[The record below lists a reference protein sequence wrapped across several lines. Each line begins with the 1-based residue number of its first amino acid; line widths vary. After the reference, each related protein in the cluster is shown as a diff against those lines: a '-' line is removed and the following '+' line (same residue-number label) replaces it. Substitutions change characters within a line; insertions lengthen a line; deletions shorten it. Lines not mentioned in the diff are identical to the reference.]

1 VKSKEKD
8 SVCILVSKL
17 FYYLVVKIKK
27 TIYWR
32 KRMKK
37 KILAMAAVSMG
48 ALLILG
54 ACGSNEKK
62 ASEDSSTEK
71 ETTIKV
77 EDSNGTVEV
86 PKNPKKVVV
95 FDNGSLDTIDALGAG
110 DTVAGVPTKNL
121 PQYLESYKKVESA
134 GGIKEPDL
142 EKINKIKPDLIIIS
156 GRQRDFQDKLSKI
169 APTIFLSVDAKD
181 TWNSTKKNIE
191 TLATIFDKEDEA
203 KDKIDGLEAE
213 IADIKEKAEASDKTA
228 LVTLVNE
235 GQLSAYSQGSRF
247 GIVHD
252 TFGFKQA
259 DDAIEAS
266 THGQSVSYE
275 YVLEKNPDILFVVD
289 RTKAIGGDDTN
300 DNVANNELVKQT
312 NAGKNNKVISLQPDV
327 WYLSGGGLESTH
339 LMIEDVKKA
348 LD

>member
-1 VKSKEKD
+1 
-8 SVCILVSKL
+8 
-17 FYYLVVKIKK
+17 
-27 TIYWR
+27 
-32 KRMKK
+32 MKK
-37 KILAMAAVSMG
+37 KFLAIATVSML
-48 ALLILG
+48 ALLTLG
-54 ACGSNEKK
+54 ACGNNNGVTDGSAAKESS
-62 ASEDSSTEK
+62 SEEA
-71 ETTIKV
+71 TTITV
-77 EDSNGTVEV
+77 TDSNGSIEV

-95 FDNGSLDTIDALGAG
+95 FDNGSLDTIDALGVG
-110 DTVAGVPTKNL
+110 DTIVGAATKNL
-121 PQYLESYKKVESA
+121 PEYLSSYKDVESA

-142 EKINKIKPDLIIIS
+142 EKINELQPELIIIS
-156 GRQRDFQDKLSKI
+156 GRQKDFEEKLSKI
-169 APTIFLSVDAKD
+169 APTVYLSVDAKD
-181 TWNSTKKNIE
+181 TWNSTKHNIE
-191 TLATIFDKEDEA
+191 TLAEIFDKKDEA
-203 KDKIDGLEAE
+203 DKKIADLEKE
-213 IADIKEKAEASDKTA
+213 IAEVKEQAEASNQTA

-235 GQLSAYSQGSRF
+235 GQLSAYGTGSRF

-300 DNVANNELVKQT
+300 DNVADNELVKQT
-312 NAGKNNKVISLQPDV
+312 NAGKNDKVISLQPDV

-348 LD
+348 FN